1 MHLRRDTTRGFCTSC
16 RRTDGLAGIRIVTY
30 HKSLDR
36 KEEVR
41 RKCSGTKILRNNHTR
56 ATANHAY
63 LLFWTR
69 SYIAQFVQFQHVD
82 HESYSHMRILDVP
95 FLLAYF
101 NVTTWWIAT
110 LATALTVY
118 KWSTSEKALRLYGS
132 FLSRQHP
139 SIPMHGSCVVAR
151 TLMVVETWE
160 VKIRCISICWRCW

>member
-16 RRTDGLAGIRIVTY
+16 RRADGLAGFEWWLIIKVWIE
-30 HKSLDR
+30 R
-36 KEEVR
+36 KKYAGRVRVR
-41 RKCSGTKILRNNHTR
+41 RSSEITK
-56 ATANHAY
+56 ANHAY
-63 LLFWTR
+63 LLFWTTR

-132 FLSRQHP
+132 FLSRQHS
-139 SIPMHGSCVVAR
+139 SIPMHRSCVVAR